1 MGYSSQA
8 GQLLLRTQAVAG
20 VLQADLATAGVG
32 MKIMSGSLAPSR
44 ELMLPD
50 PEIGGGRDRSD
61 AYLGG
66 VSWSG
71 DYEFYVR
78 MRSLLTLLNASFGT
92 VATAAV
98 GTAGANEHTFTPS
111 DGAQLPFLSIEEA
124 IGNGLETYNYVDA
137 VVNTIHLEAEPSGY
151 LSGTAGVIAR
161 TQTAGVARTPD
172 PEWDEGPMTVGTNIF
187 VTYNGVTVPAKSF
200 SFDLNNNFEDDDYR
214 LGSFYI
220 GDLTPKG
227 REVTAGFSIRE
238 SSSAMWRQAVYGT
251 PGATAPGGITTKAPL
266 VITCQTYEQIA
277 GSNPLVTERL
287 TLTLPKFA
295 LTPYSLDAS
304 GDDIIESDIEGSA
317 LRPAPGTPVCTA
329 AVRVAS
335 AATVA

>member
-8 GQLLLRTQAVAG
+8 GQLLLRTQPTPG
-20 VLQADLATAGVG
+20 VLAADLASAGVG
-32 MKIMSGSLAPSR
+32 VKIKSGSLAPSR
-44 ELMLPD
+44 ELMIPD
-50 PEIGGGRDRSD
+50 PEIGGGRDVSD

-71 DYEFYVR
+71 DYEFYAR
-78 MRSLLTLLNASFGT
+78 MRSLTTLLSACFGD
-92 VATAAV
+92 VDTAAA
-98 GTAGANEHTFTPS
+98 GTGASVHTFTPS

-137 VVNTIHLEAEPSGY
+137 VVNTMHLEAEPSGY
-151 LSGTAGVIAR
+151 LQGTAGVIAR
-161 TQTAGVARTPD
+161 TQTAGATRTADPD
-172 PEWDEGPMTVGTNIF
+172 WDNGPMTVGTNIT

-200 SFDLNNNFEDDDYR
+200 SFDINNNIEDDDYR
-214 LGSFYI
+214 LGGFYI
-220 GDLTPKG
+220 GDLTPKR

-266 VITCQTYEQIA
+266 VITCQTYEVIA
-277 GSNPLVTERL
+277 GSAPLVTERL
-287 TLTLPKFA
+287 VLSLPQFA

-304 GDDIIESDIEGSA
+304 GDDVIESDLEGQA
-317 LRPAPGTPVCTA
+317 LRPDPATPVCTA
-329 AVRVAS
+329 AVRTG
-335 AATVA
+335 AADIA

>member
-8 GQLLLRTQAVAG
+8 GQLLLRTQATPG
-20 VLQADLATAGVG
+20 VLQSDLAAEGVA
-32 MKIMSGSLAPSR
+32 MKIRSGSLAPSR

-71 DYEFYVR
+71 DYEFYAR
-78 MRSLLTLLNASFGT
+78 MRSLSLLLKACFGS
-92 VATAAV
+92 VATAPV
-98 GTAGANEHTFTPS
+98 GTAGASEHTFTPS
-111 DGAQLPFLSIEEA
+111 DGAMLPLLSIEEA

-137 VVNTIHLEAEPSGY
+137 VVNTLHLEAEPSGY

-161 TQTAGVARTPD
+161 TQTAGAARTAEPD
-172 PEWDEGPMTVGTNIF
+172 WDEGPMTVGTNIF

-200 SFDLNNNFEDDDYR
+200 SFDINNNIEDDDYR
-214 LGSFYI
+214 LGSFFI

-251 PGATAPGGITTKAPL
+251 PGATTPGGITTKAPL
-266 VITCQTYEQIA
+266 VITCQTYEQIP

-287 TLTLPKFA
+287 VLTLPKFA
-295 LTPYSLDAS
+295 LTPYSLEAS
-304 GDDIIESDIEGSA
+304 GDDVIESDLEGSA
-317 LRPAPGTPVCTA
+317 LRPSPATPVCTA
-329 AVRVAS
+329 AVRMG
-335 AATVA
+335 AATIA